1 MGNAFFVEDKMFC
14 HYLSDLL
21 RIGAI
26 KIYFNLIFL
35 YLFLYF
41 YSVLSLILAG
51 SKIYLAVDQ
60 ITVNMPNLWFRQVPL
75 TMNKSF
81 PMIYFKVYYLDLCN
95 SSIITFDKALKATVC
110 SAAFEIVVRRHGVFM
125 LWRILNMRCF
135 GGHFLSV
142 ENYFS
147 CTYGFEILQ
156 FQPPCNNQDLISC
169 ACLCYKKCVVK
180 IILVHQLITLSL
192 AVMMSSLKS
201 LRKQIRINFMTGEI
215 ISFNIGF
222 SLLQTIFHFCEV
234 TMNMMKSKILVWAQ
248 WSSNFFKRRHQL
260 EHNNEITGWVLSLL
274 RDIGEEV
281 AERLDCDTRMVIMRI
296 VTKLYV
302 PPFLLWCIVLWTMY
316 FINQSNSFVDHFFKF
331 F

>member
-1 MGNAFFVEDKMFC
+1 
-14 HYLSDLL
+14 
-21 RIGAI
+21 
-26 KIYFNLIFL
+26 
-35 YLFLYF
+35 
-41 YSVLSLILAG
+41 
-51 SKIYLAVDQ
+51 
-60 ITVNMPNLWFRQVPL
+60 
-75 TMNKSF
+75 
-81 PMIYFKVYYLDLCN
+81 MIYFKVYYLDLCN
-95 SSIITFDKALKATVC
+95 SLIITFDKALKATVC

-222 SLLQTIFHFCEV
+222 SLLQTIFRFCEV

-248 WSSNFFKRRHQL
+248 WSSIFLKGGTSWSIIMKSQV
-260 EHNNEITGWVLSLL
+260 GCCLSCVILVRKLL
-274 RDIGEEV
+274 KDW
-281 AERLDCDTRMVIMRI
+281 I
-296 VTKLYV
+296 VTQEW
-302 PPFLLWCIVLWTMY
+302 LLWGSSQNFMCLQIDVFIMVYCTMY